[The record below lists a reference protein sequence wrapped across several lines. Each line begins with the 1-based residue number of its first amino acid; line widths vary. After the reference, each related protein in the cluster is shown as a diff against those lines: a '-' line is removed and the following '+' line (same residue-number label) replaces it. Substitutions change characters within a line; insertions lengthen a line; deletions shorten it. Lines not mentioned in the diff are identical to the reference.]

1 MFSKRFWKRIL
12 KIEIL
17 YYPVMSSLIRA
28 SVKPTVTPK
37 KISPKKTTS
46 SVKGPGLTPVGR
58 PNDYLSVAER
68 VNGRA
73 AMVGFTSALVDEM
86 MTGNSIS
93 TQFHDNVGLSVAVA
107 SLAFL
112 GTAVN
117 PKDEGYIQGFWKPE
131 TELLNGRLAM
141 VGVASLLLTES
152 LHPHVPLF

>member
-1 MFSKRFWKRIL
+1 MPCVIL
-12 KIEIL
+12 
-17 YYPVMSSLIRA
+17 SS

-37 KISPKKTTS
+37 KISKNTVSSRSPPLKKID
-46 SVKGPGLTPVGR
+46 R
-58 PNDYLSVAER
+58 PSDYLSVAER

-73 AMVGFTSALVDEM
+73 AMIGFTSAVIDEI

-93 TQFHDNVGLSVAVA
+93 TQFHDNIGLSVAVA

-117 PKDEGYIQGFWKPE
+117 PKDEGYVQGFWKPE
-131 TELLNGRLAM
+131 TELVNGRLAM
-141 VGVASLLLTES
+141 VGIASLLATES

>member
-1 MFSKRFWKRIL
+1 
-12 KIEIL
+12 
-17 YYPVMSSLIRA
+17 MSSLIRA

-73 AMVGFTSALVDEM
+73 AMVGFTSALVDEI

-93 TQFHDNVGLSVAVA
+93 TQFHDNIGLSVAVA

-117 PKDEGYIQGFWKPE
+117 PKDEGYIRGFWKPE

-141 VGVASLLLTES
+141 VGIASLLLTES